1 MKTKKRNK
9 MRIVVQRVK
18 EAKVEVEGNVV
29 GKIDEGFLV
38 LLGVTHKDTKEQA
51 DYLAKKLCKLRVFR
65 DENDKMNLDI
75 QKIGGEIMLVSNFT
89 LYGRTKGA
97 NRPDFTH
104 SAKPEL
110 AEKIYN
116 ALIDQ
121 LQKFVPTKTGVFR
134 THMDIEMTADGPG
147 TFLIEEYST
156 TDAVY

>member
-1 MKTKKRNK
+1 
-9 MRIVVQRVK
+9 MRAIVEKVK
-18 EAKVEVEGNVV
+18 NCTLYSEG
-29 GKIDEGFLV
+29 KLFSHIDNGFLV
-38 LLGVTHKDTKEQA
+38 LFGVHETDTLDMVPHFAQRI
-51 DYLAKKLCKLRVFR
+51 LKLRVFR
-65 DENDKMNLDI
+65 DQNDKMNLDI
-75 QKIGGEIMLVSNFT
+75 QKVSGEIMLVSNFT

-116 ALIDQ
+116 ALIEQ

>member
-1 MKTKKRNK
+1 
-9 MRIVVQRVK
+9 MRAIVEKVK
-18 EAKVEVEGNVV
+18 NCTLYSEG
-29 GKIDEGFLV
+29 KLFSHIDNGFLV
-38 LLGVTHKDTKEQA
+38 FFCVHETDTLEMVSHFAQRI
-51 DYLAKKLCKLRVFR
+51 LKLRVFR
-65 DENDKMNLDI
+65 DQNDKMNLDI

-121 LQKFVPTKTGVFR
+121 LEKFVPTKTGVFR

>member
-1 MKTKKRNK
+1 
-9 MRIVVQRVK
+9 MRAIVEKVK
-18 EAKVEVEGNVV
+18 NCTLYSEG
-29 GKIDEGFLV
+29 KLFSHIDNGFLV
-38 LLGVTHKDTKEQA
+38 LFGVHETDTLDMVPHFAQRI
-51 DYLAKKLCKLRVFR
+51 LKLRVFR
-65 DENDKMNLDI
+65 DQNDKMNLDI
-75 QKIGGEIMLVSNFT
+75 QKVGGEIMLVSNFT

-116 ALIDQ
+116 ALIEQ

>member
-1 MKTKKRNK
+1 
-9 MRIVVQRVK
+9 MRAIVEKVK
-18 EAKVEVEGNVV
+18 NCTLYSEG
-29 GKIDEGFLV
+29 KLFSHIDGGFLV
-38 LLGVTHKDTKEQA
+38 LFGVHETDTLEMVPHFAQKIV
-51 DYLAKKLCKLRVFR
+51 KLRVFR
-65 DENDKMNLDI
+65 DQNDKMNFNI
-75 QKIGGEIMLVSNFT
+75 QNTGGEIMLVSNFT

-116 ALIDQ
+116 ALIKE
-121 LQKFVPTKTGVFR
+121 LQKYVPTKTGVFR

-156 TDAVY
+156 ADAVY

>member
-1 MKTKKRNK
+1 
-9 MRIVVQRVK
+9 MRAIVEKVK
-18 EAKVEVEGNVV
+18 NCTLYSEG
-29 GKIDEGFLV
+29 KLFSHIDNGFLV
-38 LLGVTHKDTKEQA
+38 LFGVHETDTLDMVPHFAQRI
-51 DYLAKKLCKLRVFR
+51 LKLRVFR
-65 DENDKMNLDI
+65 DQNDKMNLDI
-75 QKIGGEIMLVSNFT
+75 QKVGGKIMLVSNFT

-116 ALIDQ
+116 ALIEQ

>member
-1 MKTKKRNK
+1 
-9 MRIVVQRVK
+9 MRAIVEKVK
-18 EAKVEVEGNVV
+18 NCTLYSEGKLFSHINN
-29 GKIDEGFLV
+29 GFLV
-38 LLGVTHKDTKEQA
+38 LFGVHETDTLDMVPHFAQRI
-51 DYLAKKLCKLRVFR
+51 LKLRVFR
-65 DENDKMNLDI
+65 DQNDKMNLDI

-121 LQKFVPTKTGVFR
+121 LEKFVPTKTGVFR

>member
-1 MKTKKRNK
+1 
-9 MRIVVQRVK
+9 MRAIVEKVK
-18 EAKVEVEGNVV
+18 NCTLYSEG
-29 GKIDEGFLV
+29 KLFSHIDNGFLV
-38 LLGVTHKDTKEQA
+38 LLGVHETDTLDMVPHFAQRI
-51 DYLAKKLCKLRVFR
+51 LKLRVFR
-65 DENDKMNLDI
+65 DQNDKMNLDI
-75 QKIGGEIMLVSNFT
+75 QKVSGEIMLVSNFT

-116 ALIDQ
+116 ALIEQ

>member
-1 MKTKKRNK
+1 
-9 MRIVVQRVK
+9 MRAIVEKVK
-18 EAKVEVEGNVV
+18 NCTSYSEG
-29 GKIDEGFLV
+29 KLFSHIDNGFLV
-38 LLGVTHKDTKEQA
+38 LFGVHETDTLDMVPHFAQRI
-51 DYLAKKLCKLRVFR
+51 LKLRVFR
-65 DENDKMNLDI
+65 DQNDKMNLDI
-75 QKIGGEIMLVSNFT
+75 QKVSGEIMLVSNFT

-116 ALIDQ
+116 ALIEQ